1 MPMGDRKKSPL
12 SFRKL
17 PTHAGFCMFDI
28 SFYDHISILLTQSS
42 VKVTWLKR
50 KQVEEHIGVAKNNA
64 SKYSKCY

>member
-1 MPMGDRKKSPL
+1 MPMGDRKNILFHSENFL
-12 SFRKL
+12 HMLDFACS
-17 PTHAGFCMFDI
+17 TC
-28 SFYDHISILLTQSS
+28 FYDHISILLTQSS